1 MSLVLLSIM
10 SCAFAIGFV
19 VMVYL
24 WQKARA
30 EPAEAKAQLEQL
42 RQSIK
47 MAQENLDARLKE
59 KENACR
65 QSLDEKDS
73 ACRSLIAAKDKAYSD
88 ALAEKTAT
96 CERMIADKES
106 SCKKQLAEKDDAY
119 ARAVAEKENILA
131 QILKEKDGSLVKK
144 EETWRQMLADKDVAC
159 AKAVEEKELACR
171 KIIEEKESAIK
182 SREVA
187 CDQSLLAKDES
198 IKKLIEEKEAAI
210 RSREDACNMALK
222 EKDAAC
228 AKVLAEKDAV
238 LRRKDDDVKRMLA
251 DRDEQMAKVL
261 REKNAEIE
269 RFLQEKERSFAE
281 VVKTLQ
287 AQFANLAAQTLKSQ
301 SGDLT
306 KKNTEQLESVLKP
319 LREQLEI
326 LRSATERTQAE
337 HAKLAE
343 SIGKDVGR
351 ISDVAKE
358 LAGVSEALSSN
369 SGFQGRKGEEILAE
383 KLRQAGLEE
392 GVNFFL
398 QSGTSSDRPD
408 AQVCDT
414 ENRWLVIDSK
424 VVLTSYFQYTEAKDE
439 GTRKAKLTEHV
450 ARVREKIDQL
460 AKKKYPKVL
469 SDEYKDRNYLPVTAM
484 FVGYEAP
491 LLEALKAEPSLWKFA
506 ADNNVILVTPL
517 TLLAYLRLVYLAWQH
532 EKEARNQAE
541 IVNTAREL
549 LTRMNSFLVTFEGM
563 GKALLDMQSKYE
575 DARGILVD
583 TPHAQ
588 TIAKAAHKLIDLH
601 VKLESRKGKR
611 IEKAACLKELGP
623 DDQTPDA
630 EVMDIDDGT
639 GGVSANAG

>member
-1 MSLVLLSIM
+1 MGFVMLSVV
-10 SCAFAIGFV
+10 SCAVAVGFV
-19 VMVYL
+19 VMACL

-30 EPAEAKAQLEQL
+30 ELGETKAQLEQL
-42 RQSIK
+42 RQSVK

-65 QSLDEKDS
+65 RSLDEKDS
-73 ACRSLIAAKDKAYSD
+73 ACQNLIAAKDQACSD
-88 ALAEKTAT
+88 ALVEKTAT
-96 CERMIADKES
+96 CERMIADRETS
-106 SCKKQLAEKDDAY
+106 FRQQLA
-119 ARAVAEKENILA
+119 
-131 QILKEKDGSLVKK
+131 
-144 EETWRQMLADKDVAC
+144 
-159 AKAVEEKELACR
+159 
-171 KIIEEKESAIK
+171 
-182 SREVA
+182 
-187 CDQSLLAKDES
+187 
-198 IKKLIEEKEAAI
+198 
-210 RSREDACNMALK
+210 

-228 AKVLAEKDAV
+228 AKVIAEKDAV
-238 LRRKDDDVKRMLA
+238 LRRKDEDVKRMLV
-251 DRDEQMAKVL
+251 DRDELQAKVL

-306 KKNTEQLESVLKP
+306 KRNAEQLEGVLKP

-326 LRSATERTQAE
+326 LRSATEKTQSE

-398 QSGTSSDRPD
+398 QTGTSSDRPD

-414 ENRWLVIDSK
+414 ENRWLIIDSK
-424 VVLTSYFQYTEAKDE
+424 VVLTSYFQYVEAKDE
-439 GTRKAKLTEHV
+439 GTRKAKLAEHV

-469 SDEYKDRNYLPVTAM
+469 SDEHKDRNYLPVTAM

-491 LLEALKAEPSLWKFA
+491 LLEALRAEPSLWKFA

-549 LTRMNSFLVTFEGM
+549 LARMNSFLVTFEGM

-575 DARGILVD
+575 DARGVLVD

-588 TIAKAAHKLIDLH
+588 TIAKAAHRLIELH

-611 IEKAACLKELGP
+611 IEKAACLKELSESDAQASGTVVIDV
-623 DDQTPDA
+623 DD
-630 EVMDIDDGT
+630 M
-639 GGVSANAG
+639 GGVGAAAE

>member
-1 MSLVLLSIM
+1 MEFAILSIV
-10 SCAFAIGFV
+10 AFAFAGGFAA
-19 VMVYL
+19 MLYL

-30 EPAEAKAQLEQL
+30 ETGEARAQLEQL
-42 RQSIK
+42 RQSVK
-47 MAQENLDARLKE
+47 MAQDSLDLRLKE
-59 KENACR
+59 KEVACR
-65 QSLDEKDS
+65 QALDDKDL
-73 ACRSLIAAKDKAYSD
+73 ACRNLIAAKDKACEA

-96 CERMIADKES
+96 CERLLADKET
-106 SCKKQLAEKDDAY
+106 SC
-119 ARAVAEKENILA
+119 R
-131 QILKEKDGSLVKK
+131 
-144 EETWRQMLADKDVAC
+144 RQ
-159 AKAVEEKELACR
+159 
-171 KIIEEKESAIK
+171 
-182 SREVA
+182 
-187 CDQSLLAKDES
+187 
-198 IKKLIEEKEAAI
+198 
-210 RSREDACNMALK
+210 
-222 EKDAAC
+222 
-228 AKVLAEKDAV
+228 
-238 LRRKDDDVKRMLA
+238 LA
-251 DRDEQMAKVL
+251 DRDEQQDKVL
-261 REKNAEIE
+261 REKNVEIE

-287 AQFANLAAQTLKSQ
+287 AQFANLAAQTLKTQ
-301 SGDLT
+301 SGDLS
-306 KKNTEQLESVLKP
+306 KKNSEQLEGVLKP
-319 LREQLEI
+319 LREQLEV
-326 LRSATERTQAE
+326 LRSATERTQVE

-398 QSGTSSDRPD
+398 QAGTSSDRPD

-414 ENRWLVIDSK
+414 ENRWLIIDSK
-424 VVLTSYFQYTEAKDE
+424 VVLTSYFQYVEAKDE
-439 GTRKAKLTEHV
+439 ETRKAKLAEHV

-460 AKKKYPKVL
+460 AKKKYPKVF
-469 SDEYKDRNYLPVTAM
+469 SDEHRERNYLPVTAM

-506 ADNNVILVTPL
+506 ADNNVVLVTPL

-549 LTRMNSFLVTFEGM
+549 LARMNSFLATFEEI
-563 GKALLDMQSKYE
+563 GKSLLYMQSKYQ
-575 DARGILVD
+575 DARGLLVD
-583 TPHAQ
+583 APHAQ

-611 IEKAACLKELGP
+611 IEKAACLKDLGEQE
-623 DDQTPDA
+623 DQSSGA
-630 EVMDIDDGT
+630 ILI
-639 GGVSANAG
+639 